1 MGGLWRWSNPPINYA
16 LNLNC
21 LKKQSHT
28 WGCFFISNR
37 SGSLNTSLLQKIPSK
52 ADSIQLRRKNT
63 GFSMFYYLMISTF
76 VLALGVSFM
85 VMRLFSQSI
94 QDILARIIQDPIHDA
109 WAKYTKFAG
118 MVVGTSSGIRIY
130 DMEKYIT
137 PLTYTDNNKKI
148 VIELTQERWV
158 LEIYRTI
165 IETLQGLAWMMLVF
179 FMVALLAY
187 VIVRWA
193 EIKHQKP

>member
-1 MGGLWRWSNPPINYA
+1 
-16 LNLNC
+16 
-21 LKKQSHT
+21 
-28 WGCFFISNR
+28 
-37 SGSLNTSLLQKIPSK
+37 
-52 ADSIQLRRKNT
+52 
-63 GFSMFYYLMISTF
+63 MFYYLMISTF

>member
-1 MGGLWRWSNPPINYA
+1 
-16 LNLNC
+16 
-21 LKKQSHT
+21 
-28 WGCFFISNR
+28 
-37 SGSLNTSLLQKIPSK
+37 
-52 ADSIQLRRKNT
+52 
-63 GFSMFYYLMISTF
+63 MFYYLIISTF
-76 VLALGVSFM
+76 ALALLVSFI
-85 VMRLFSQSI
+85 VMRLFSSSI
-94 QDILARIIQDPIHDA
+94 NAILARIIHDPIHEA

-137 PLTYTDNNKKI
+137 PLTYAENDKKI

-179 FMVALLAY
+179 FMVALIAY
-187 VIVRWA
+187 VIVRWS
-193 EIKHQKP
+193 EIKYAAKSK

>member
-1 MGGLWRWSNPPINYA
+1 
-16 LNLNC
+16 
-21 LKKQSHT
+21 
-28 WGCFFISNR
+28 
-37 SGSLNTSLLQKIPSK
+37 
-52 ADSIQLRRKNT
+52 
-63 GFSMFYYLMISTF
+63 MFYYLIISTF
-76 VLALGVSFM
+76 ALALLVSFI
-85 VMRLFSQSI
+85 VMRLFSNSI
-94 QDILARIIQDPIHDA
+94 NAILARIIHDPIHEA

-137 PLTYTDNNKKI
+137 PLTYAENDKRI

-179 FMVALLAY
+179 FMVALIAY
-187 VIVRWA
+187 VIVRWS
-193 EIKHQKP
+193 EIKYSAKSK

>member
-1 MGGLWRWSNPPINYA
+1 ML
-16 LNLNC
+16 
-21 LKKQSHT
+21 
-28 WGCFFISNR
+28 
-37 SGSLNTSLLQKIPSK
+37 
-52 ADSIQLRRKNT
+52 
-63 GFSMFYYLMISTF
+63 MFYYLIISTF
-76 VLALGVSFM
+76 ALALLVSFI
-85 VMRLFSQSI
+85 VMGLFSSSI
-94 QDILARIIQDPIHDA
+94 NAILARIIHDPIHEA

-137 PLTYTDNNKKI
+137 PLTYAENDKRI

-179 FMVALLAY
+179 FMVALIAY
-187 VIVRWA
+187 VIVRWS
-193 EIKHQKP
+193 EIKYAAKSK

>member
-1 MGGLWRWSNPPINYA
+1 
-16 LNLNC
+16 
-21 LKKQSHT
+21 
-28 WGCFFISNR
+28 
-37 SGSLNTSLLQKIPSK
+37 
-52 ADSIQLRRKNT
+52 
-63 GFSMFYYLMISTF
+63 MFYYLMISTF

-187 VIVRWA
+187 VIVRLA

>member
-1 MGGLWRWSNPPINYA
+1 
-16 LNLNC
+16 
-21 LKKQSHT
+21 
-28 WGCFFISNR
+28 
-37 SGSLNTSLLQKIPSK
+37 
-52 ADSIQLRRKNT
+52 
-63 GFSMFYYLMISTF
+63 MFYYLMISTF

-118 MVVGTSSGIRIY
+118 MVVGTSSGIR
-130 DMEKYIT
+130 MKKKEKYIT

>member
-1 MGGLWRWSNPPINYA
+1 ML
-16 LNLNC
+16 
-21 LKKQSHT
+21 
-28 WGCFFISNR
+28 
-37 SGSLNTSLLQKIPSK
+37 
-52 ADSIQLRRKNT
+52 
-63 GFSMFYYLMISTF
+63 MFYYLIISTF
-76 VLALGVSFM
+76 ALALLVSFI
-85 VMRLFSQSI
+85 VMRLFSNSI
-94 QDILARIIQDPIHDA
+94 NAILARIIHDPIHEA

-137 PLTYTDNNKKI
+137 PLTYAENDKKI

-179 FMVALLAY
+179 FMVALIAY
-187 VIVRWA
+187 VIVRWS
-193 EIKHQKP
+193 EIKYAAKSK

>member
-1 MGGLWRWSNPPINYA
+1 ML
-16 LNLNC
+16 
-21 LKKQSHT
+21 
-28 WGCFFISNR
+28 
-37 SGSLNTSLLQKIPSK
+37 
-52 ADSIQLRRKNT
+52 
-63 GFSMFYYLMISTF
+63 MFYYLIISTF
-76 VLALGVSFM
+76 ALALLVSFI
-85 VMRLFSQSI
+85 VMRLFSNSI
-94 QDILARIIQDPIHDA
+94 NAILARIIHDPIHEA

-137 PLTYTDNNKKI
+137 PLTYAENDKRI

-179 FMVALLAY
+179 FMVALIAY
-187 VIVRWA
+187 VIVRWS
-193 EIKHQKP
+193 EIKYAAKSK

>member
-1 MGGLWRWSNPPINYA
+1 
-16 LNLNC
+16 
-21 LKKQSHT
+21 
-28 WGCFFISNR
+28 
-37 SGSLNTSLLQKIPSK
+37 
-52 ADSIQLRRKNT
+52 
-63 GFSMFYYLMISTF
+63 MFYYLIICTF
-76 VLALGVSFM
+76 LLALIVSFV
-85 VMRLFSQSI
+85 VMKIFSSSI
-94 QDILARIIQDPIHDA
+94 NQILARIIHDPIHHA

-137 PLTYTDNNKKI
+137 PLTYTEHDKKI

-179 FMVALLAY
+179 FMVALIAY
-187 VIVRWA
+187 VIVRWS
-193 EIKHQKP
+193 EVKYKS

>member
-1 MGGLWRWSNPPINYA
+1 
-16 LNLNC
+16 
-21 LKKQSHT
+21 
-28 WGCFFISNR
+28 
-37 SGSLNTSLLQKIPSK
+37 
-52 ADSIQLRRKNT
+52 
-63 GFSMFYYLMISTF
+63 MFYYLIISTF
-76 VLALGVSFM
+76 ALALLVSFV
-85 VMRLFSQSI
+85 VMRLFSGSI
-94 QDILARIIQDPIHDA
+94 NDILARIIHDPIHEA

-137 PLTYTDNNKKI
+137 PLTYDENDKKI

-179 FMVALLAY
+179 FMVALIAY
-187 VIVRWA
+187 VIVRWS
-193 EIKHQKP
+193 EIKYAAKSK

>member
-1 MGGLWRWSNPPINYA
+1 
-16 LNLNC
+16 
-21 LKKQSHT
+21 
-28 WGCFFISNR
+28 
-37 SGSLNTSLLQKIPSK
+37 
-52 ADSIQLRRKNT
+52 
-63 GFSMFYYLMISTF
+63 MFYYLIISTF
-76 VLALGVSFM
+76 ALALLVSFI
-85 VMRLFSQSI
+85 VMRLFSNSI
-94 QDILARIIQDPIHDA
+94 NAILVRIIHDPIHEA

-137 PLTYTDNNKKI
+137 PLTYAENDKRI

-179 FMVALLAY
+179 FMVALIAY
-187 VIVRWA
+187 VIVRWS
-193 EIKHQKP
+193 EIKYAAKSK

>member
-1 MGGLWRWSNPPINYA
+1 ML
-16 LNLNC
+16 
-21 LKKQSHT
+21 
-28 WGCFFISNR
+28 
-37 SGSLNTSLLQKIPSK
+37 
-52 ADSIQLRRKNT
+52 
-63 GFSMFYYLMISTF
+63 MFYYLIISTF
-76 VLALGVSFM
+76 ALALLVSFI
-85 VMRLFSQSI
+85 VMRLFSNSI
-94 QDILARIIQDPIHDA
+94 NAILARIIHDPIHEA

-137 PLTYTDNNKKI
+137 PLTYSENDKRI

-179 FMVALLAY
+179 FMVALIAY
-187 VIVRWA
+187 VIVRWS
-193 EIKHQKP
+193 EIKYAAKSKQTEKN

>member
-1 MGGLWRWSNPPINYA
+1 
-16 LNLNC
+16 
-21 LKKQSHT
+21 
-28 WGCFFISNR
+28 
-37 SGSLNTSLLQKIPSK
+37 
-52 ADSIQLRRKNT
+52 
-63 GFSMFYYLMISTF
+63 MFYYLIISTF
-76 VLALGVSFM
+76 ALALLVSFI
-85 VMRLFSQSI
+85 VMRLFSNSI
-94 QDILARIIQDPIHDA
+94 NAILARIIHDPIHEA

-137 PLTYTDNNKKI
+137 PLTYAENDKRI

-179 FMVALLAY
+179 FMVALIAY
-187 VIVRWA
+187 VIVRWS
-193 EIKHQKP
+193 EIKYQSKPSE

>member
-1 MGGLWRWSNPPINYA
+1 M
-16 LNLNC
+16 
-21 LKKQSHT
+21 T
-28 WGCFFISNR
+28 
-37 SGSLNTSLLQKIPSK
+37 LL
-52 ADSIQLRRKNT
+52 
-63 GFSMFYYLMISTF
+63 MFYYLIISTF
-76 VLALGVSFM
+76 ALALLVSFV
-85 VMRLFSQSI
+85 VMRLFSGSI
-94 QDILARIIQDPIHDA
+94 NAILARIIHDPIHEA

-137 PLTYTDNNKKI
+137 PLTYAENDKKI

-179 FMVALLAY
+179 FMVALIAY
-187 VIVRWA
+187 VIVRWS
-193 EIKHQKP
+193 EIKYAAKSK

>member
-1 MGGLWRWSNPPINYA
+1 
-16 LNLNC
+16 
-21 LKKQSHT
+21 
-28 WGCFFISNR
+28 
-37 SGSLNTSLLQKIPSK
+37 
-52 ADSIQLRRKNT
+52 
-63 GFSMFYYLMISTF
+63 MFYYLIISTF
-76 VLALGVSFM
+76 ALALLVSFI
-85 VMRLFSQSI
+85 VMRLFSNSI
-94 QDILARIIQDPIHDA
+94 NAILARIIHDPIHEA

-137 PLTYTDNNKKI
+137 PLTYTENDKKI

-179 FMVALLAY
+179 FIVALIAY
-187 VIVRWA
+187 VIVRWS
-193 EIKHQKP
+193 EIKYQN

>member
-1 MGGLWRWSNPPINYA
+1 
-16 LNLNC
+16 
-21 LKKQSHT
+21 
-28 WGCFFISNR
+28 
-37 SGSLNTSLLQKIPSK
+37 
-52 ADSIQLRRKNT
+52 
-63 GFSMFYYLMISTF
+63 MFYYLIISTF
-76 VLALGVSFM
+76 ALALLVSFI
-85 VMRLFSQSI
+85 VMRLFSNSI
-94 QDILARIIQDPIHDA
+94 NAILARIIHDPIHEA

-137 PLTYTDNNKKI
+137 PLTYAENDKRI

-179 FMVALLAY
+179 FMVALIAY
-187 VIVRWA
+187 VIVGWS
-193 EIKHQKP
+193 EIKYAAKSK

>member
-1 MGGLWRWSNPPINYA
+1 
-16 LNLNC
+16 
-21 LKKQSHT
+21 
-28 WGCFFISNR
+28 
-37 SGSLNTSLLQKIPSK
+37 
-52 ADSIQLRRKNT
+52 
-63 GFSMFYYLMISTF
+63 MFYYLIISTF
-76 VLALGVSFM
+76 ALALLVSFI
-85 VMRLFSQSI
+85 VMRLFSSSI
-94 QDILARIIQDPIHDA
+94 NAILARIIHDPIHEA

-137 PLTYTDNNKKI
+137 PLTYAENDKRI

-179 FMVALLAY
+179 FMVALIAY
-187 VIVRWA
+187 VIVRWL
-193 EIKHQKP
+193 EIKYAAKSK